1 MRRHLFDGQ
10 SCVNYIVQSC
20 DLLEIFELIV
30 TDEIVDHI
38 VTQSNL
44 YANQSISNKEFNKT
58 FRLCKWE
65 DITAPEIRMYLA
77 ALIYRGMLYKPKEHL
92 YYTKNKLFET
102 PGFRRIISQNK
113 MEKFLYFVDNEEFSV
128 SYNKASKIQ
137 PILEKL
143 VERFKLLCELEGD
156 ISIDESLLLW
166 KERLS

>member
-1 MRRHLFDGQ
+1 
-10 SCVNYIVQSC
+10 
-20 DLLEIFELIV
+20 
-30 TDEIVDHI
+30 
-38 VTQSNL
+38 
-44 YANQSISNKEFNKT
+44 
-58 FRLCKWE
+58 
-65 DITAPEIRMYLA
+65 
-77 ALIYRGMLYKPKEHL
+77 MLYKPKEHL

-166 KERLS
+166 KERLSWKQYIPKKRPRFGLKAFVLSEGSTGYVWNVICYARDDPMRGEPV

>member
-1 MRRHLFDGQ
+1 
-10 SCVNYIVQSC
+10 
-20 DLLEIFELIV
+20 
-30 TDEIVDHI
+30 
-38 VTQSNL
+38 
-44 YANQSISNKEFNKT
+44 
-58 FRLCKWE
+58 
-65 DITAPEIRMYLA
+65 
-77 ALIYRGMLYKPKEHL
+77 MLYKPKEHL

-166 KERLS
+166 KERLSWKQYIPKKRPRFGLKAFVLSESGYVWNVICYARDDPMRGEPV